1 MAELGMTA
9 AQEKNGPEADT
20 CQQAAPACRPDAFKA
35 DDFNTDSF
43 YAAFTE
49 EAARLGLEGPAL
61 LPRPRVTIV
70 QETDSTNSELLRL
83 LDGGKLPA
91 AASGGVSPGSLPG
104 SAPCP
109 RTAGPLL
116 NADGSRTERG
126 QQLNLTLLAAA
137 SQSAGRGRIGR
148 RFWSPDGSGIY
159 FSFIYIPEGGI
170 RDPGR
175 ITAAAAVGVC
185 RAADSLY
192 GIRSGIKWVNDVY
205 VGGKKVSGIL
215 TEGWTAPFPATPQE
229 HPPAARTEAI
239 LPPPVQAAV
248 VGIGINIRTGG
259 KLPPEL
265 SAKAGGLADEAE
277 RLGCPSDRASAVTRS
292 RLLAACM
299 AHILRILPDGDRR
312 GEDIGQEYASR
323 SILTGREV
331 TVIPLIGS
339 ETRRY
344 RARVT
349 GIGSSLG
356 LLVRTQDGRQQELTS
371 GEVSLQ
377 LDRPE

>member
-1 MAELGMTA
+1 MTA